1 MSASMNPTLGGILS
15 KNGRAKGR
23 LSMVILTSGYCL
35 ASESTTGTVIATSP
49 SAENLIISMCSVLI
63 CPSARRVRG

>member
-1 MSASMNPTLGGILS
+1 MNPTFCGMYS

-23 LSMVILTSGYCL
+23 LSMVILTSGYCR
-35 ASESTTGTVIATSP
+35 ASESITGTVIATSP

-63 CPSARRVRG
+63 YPYARKERG